1 MEAAS
6 YSVLKV
12 KHVVRFLENNI
23 ICWFGVPQEIISEN
37 SSHFEG
43 VVWRI
48 TELYKIEHHK
58 SSPYWPQANRAVEAA
73 NKNVENILVK
83 MVMTYKD
90 WA

>member
-23 ICWFGVPQEIISEN
+23 ICQFGVPQEIIFYN
-37 SSHFEG
+37 GSHFEG
-43 VVWRI
+43 KVRKI
-48 TELYKIEHHK
+48 MELCNIEHHK
-58 SSPYWPQANRAVEAA
+58 SSLYRPQANGAVEAA
-73 NKNVENILVK
+73 NKNMENILVK